1 MGIFGKWL
9 GGGLGFAVGGP
20 IGGLLGFLVG
30 SMIDSTTV
38 HTSTYTAGTGRTSQG
53 DFGMSLLVLVAAV
66 MKADGKVVKSELDY
80 VKQFFVR
87 QFGQESAKQALLMLK
102 DILKQLVVSMIDS
115 TTVHTTTY
123 TAGTARTS
131 QGDFGMSLLVL
142 VAAVMKADGKVV
154 KSELDYVKQFFVSQF
169 GQESAKQA
177 LLMLKDILK
186 QDIPVR
192 DVCLQIKGNM
202 DYSSRLQLLHLLF
215 NLSLAD
221 SVIHPSEIQII
232 ESISSYLGVNS
243 NDFLSIRNMFIPETD
258 SSYKILEI
266 DPSSSNEEVK
276 KAYRRMAMKY
286 HPDKVSHLGDD
297 IRKSADDKFAMVNE
311 AYEKIKRERNIN

>member
-9 GGGLGFAVGGP
+9 GGGLGFVMGGP

-30 SMIDSTTV
+30 SMLDSSTV
-38 HTSTYTAGTGRTSQG
+38 QSSTYTTGTVRTTQG

-87 QFGQESAKQALLMLK
+87 QFGQESAKQALMMLK
-102 DILKQLVVSMIDS
+102 DII
-115 TTVHTTTY
+115 
-123 TAGTARTS
+123 R
-131 QGDFGMSLLVL
+131 
-142 VAAVMKADGKVV
+142 
-154 KSELDYVKQFFVSQF
+154 
-169 GQESAKQA
+169 QE
-177 LLMLKDILK
+177 
-186 QDIPVR
+186 IPVR
-192 DVCLQIKGNM
+192 DVCLQIGRNM

-215 NLSLAD
+215 NVSLAD
-221 SVIHPSEIQII
+221 SVIYPSEIEII
-232 ESISSYLGVNS
+232 ERISGYLGVAS
-243 NDFLSIRNMFIPETD
+243 TDFLSIKNMFIPETD

-266 DPSSSNEEVK
+266 DKSSSNEGVK

-297 IRKSADDKFAMVNE
+297 FRKTADEKFKKVNE
-311 AYEKIKRERNIN
+311 AYEKIKKERKMV